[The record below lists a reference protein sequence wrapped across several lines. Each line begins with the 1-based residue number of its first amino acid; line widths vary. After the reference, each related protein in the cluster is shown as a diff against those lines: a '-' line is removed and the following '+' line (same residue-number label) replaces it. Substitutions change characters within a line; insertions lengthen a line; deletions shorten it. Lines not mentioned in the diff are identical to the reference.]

1 MDYCRVNVYFVQL
14 CNKVVKKKGVGDFG
28 VLI

>member
-14 CNKVVKKKGVGDFG
+14 CNKVVKKGGDDFG

>member
-1 MDYCRVNVYFVQL
+1 MDYCRVKVYFVQL
-14 CNKVVKKKGVGDFG
+14 CNKVVKKGVGDFG